1 MPAPRRSA
9 RATAAPERGDDSAT
23 PTPKR
28 ASRRTKVEADPSL
41 RVAALR
47 AVLFDTIEAEVREGN
62 VRVILWLADRLKL
75 LEAQDQKAGP
85 ADELRALLEDLP
97 PHELREFASLA
108 AK

>member
-9 RATAAPERGDDSAT
+9 RATSDPPTGDATESA
-23 PTPKR
+23 PKR
-28 ASRRTKVEADPSL
+28 PGRRTKVEADPAL

-47 AVLFDTIEAEVREGN
+47 TVLFDTIEAEVRDGN

-75 LEAQDQKAGP
+75 LEAQEEKAGP

-97 PHELREFASLA
+97 PQELREFASLA